1 MQALPIK
8 LPNPKNSAAPSLACV
23 LMGE

>member
-8 LPNPKNSAAPSLACV
+8 LPNPNNGVAPSLACV
-23 LMGE
+23 LMGK

>member
-1 MQALPIK
+1 MLALPIK

-23 LMGE
+23 LMGK

>member
-8 LPNPKNSAAPSLACV
+8 LPNPKNSVALSLACV
-23 LMGE
+23 LMGK